1 MQVLAQTVQVRA
13 TVDGRG
19 NGAFAVAPISIGT
32 YICDYEGE
40 RLNQDQY
47 FERYPDGTVSK
58 RPRSL
63 GHADI
68 LPWHLAPNPTP
79 PI

>member
-1 MQVLAQTVQVRA
+1 MAQTVQVRA

-47 FERYPDGTVSK
+47 FERYPDGMVS
-58 RPRSL
+58 
-63 GHADI
+63 G
-68 LPWHLAPNPTP
+68 
-79 PI
+79 